1 MLFALQSQKIFFAA
15 ETVSSGVTFCS
26 LLFHLR
32 RYYLL
37 LTVEIVSSGVTS
49 LLLCVRL
56 SLLSEPSFSA
66 LRCFRTFTLL
76 FFLSSLVRC
85 SSAVEVF
92 FCFSRSLLFLSVVH
106 AVEQVFPR

>member
-15 ETVSSGVTFCS
+15 ETVSSGVT
-26 LLFHLR
+26 L
-32 RYYLL
+32 
-37 LTVEIVSSGVTS
+37 

-76 FFLSSLVRC
+76 FFLSSLVCC
-85 SSAVEVF
+85 SSAVAVP
-92 FCFSRSLLFLSVVH
+92 FCFSHSLLFLSVH
-106 AVEQVFPR
+106 AVELVFPR